1 MRLVGL
7 EGDLQDAVAQPVAVE
22 AGDGHGRLV
31 VICHGDE
38 AEPFALVGVEV
49 TDHFD
54 VVDGAEGPE
63 QLPQHALVWIRGQV
77 VHEDAPASAR
87 VAGDVHA
94 HQTGHAVNGDG
105 GEPGGEA
112 EIREREREEE
122 RASAVSPQGWRVDEL
137 EWEGHHSH
145 WEMALDS
152 SGWSRP

>member
-38 AEPFALVGVEV
+38 AEPFALVSVEV

-54 VVDGAEGPE
+54 IVDGAEGPE
-63 QLPQHALVWIRGQV
+63 QLPQHALVWIWGQV

-94 HQTGHAVNGDG
+94 HQTGHAVDCDG
-105 GEPGGEA
+105 GEPGEET
-112 EIREREREEE
+112 EIEERKKEREHQPLV
-122 RASAVSPQGWRVDEL
+122 SAQGW
-137 EWEGHHSH
+137 
-145 WEMALDS
+145 MN
-152 SGWSRP
+152 